1 MPSVRFFAESNEAA
15 IVFSKFC
22 ASWTLAW
29 SFRRRSSSNSL
40 SRCACFSRNFSIS
53 SAIICSLEPGAG
65 AFGVNDARAAAGT
78 GFVVSIEVTKVRSL
92 DSFSS
97 SAGVRWTPPGGDE

>member
-29 SFRRRSSSNSL
+29 SFRRRSSSSSL

-65 AFGVNDARAAAGT
+65 AFGINDANAEAGT
-78 GFVVSIEVTKVRSL
+78 GFVVSIDVTKVLSRV
-92 DSFSS
+92 SFSS
-97 SAGVRWTPPGGDE
+97 SCGVL